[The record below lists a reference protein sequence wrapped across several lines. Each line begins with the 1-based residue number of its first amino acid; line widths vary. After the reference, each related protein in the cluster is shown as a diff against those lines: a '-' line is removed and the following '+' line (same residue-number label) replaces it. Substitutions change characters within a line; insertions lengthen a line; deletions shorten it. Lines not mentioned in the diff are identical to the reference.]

1 MITHH
6 SGLLVA
12 SPRPAA
18 VTADAGQE
26 RERLRRELLRRIM
39 DREAR
44 RRALRAA
51 AR

>member
-6 SGLLVA
+6 SGLLV
-12 SPRPAA
+12 PVQRPA
-18 VTADAGQE
+18 TPSPEADQE

-44 RRALRAA
+44 RRVLRAA
-51 AR
+51 PR